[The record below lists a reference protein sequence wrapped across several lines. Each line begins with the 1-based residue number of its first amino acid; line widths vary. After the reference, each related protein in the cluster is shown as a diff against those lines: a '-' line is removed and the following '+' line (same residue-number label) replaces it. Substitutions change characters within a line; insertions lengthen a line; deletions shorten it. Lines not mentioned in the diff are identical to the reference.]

1 MNVLAPNNALT
12 PQQAF
17 PFQREIDTW
26 NVENAISELQPKVEQ
41 LKKVSVEVCRSL
53 YIAQQVLVQ
62 RGGDRRSEDAQTFGF
77 TDFLEAVGLSKKTAY
92 MWLKLYDAANDRV
105 RTPEELQLENAKSAN
120 PAIGEVSP
128 AVQELQTK
136 KEQLIAHAMATGERL
151 YDEGWNELGCEK
163 EYRIRMANKRF
174 TDLAREMSA
183 KKVKYN
189 WGTNDY
195 FSNTILAQGKTFAKF
210 NLQTK
215 DQYAAQLEVLDMLN
229 KYLMSFED
237 PSVRMAAVCN
247 IGLRIRSTINEMH
260 EIDLELNKGAEN

>member
-77 TDFLEAVGLSKKTAY
+77 CDFLEAVGLSKKTAY

-120 PAIGEVSP
+120 PALPQVDSEF
-128 AVQELQTK
+128 ER
-136 KEQLIAHAMATGERL
+136 LIAQALATGIRGEGWTNEHERIFKIRKSNERL
-151 YDEGWNELGCEK
+151 AE
-163 EYRIRMANKRF
+163 
-174 TDLAREMSA
+174 LARTWG
-183 KKVKYN
+183 KKKIKLS
-189 WGTNDY
+189 WGNDDY
-195 FSNTILAQGKTFAKF
+195 FAQTLLHNGKQYTKI
-210 NLQTK
+210 NLENK
-215 DQYAAQLEVLDMLN
+215 DQYEAQLSIFGALTDFLTSIQN
-229 KYLMSFED
+229 PATRL
-237 PSVRMAAVCN
+237 AAVGN
-247 IGLRIRSTINEMH
+247 IGLRVRELVNEIA
-260 EIDLELNKGAEN
+260 EEDKKLNAFTGVEE